1 MVQKADKIWMDGKL
15 INWED
20 ANVHILTHSLHYGFA
35 LFEGIRCYE
44 CQNESSAVFRLKEHI
59 KRLFD
64 SAKIAMMKI
73 PFTQEEIV
81 QACVD
86 TLKVNNQKSGYLRP
100 LVFIGDGAMGLHPQ
114 DNPIRVSIITWPW
127 GAYLGDD
134 GMKNGIRVKISSF
147 TRHHVNI
154 MMTKAKISGNYVNSI
169 LAKSEVTQDGFDE
182 ALLLDAEGFVAEATG
197 ENFFIVR
204 DNILSTPPLTS
215 VLAGITRDSII
226 TVARDMGYSVVER
239 RFSRDEVYIA
249 DEAFFCGTAAELTP
263 IREVDHRLIGE
274 GKPGPITKNI
284 QKIYFDIVQ
293 GKAEKYKSWLT
304 YL

>member
-15 INWED
+15 INWDD
-20 ANVHILTHSLHYGFA
+20 ANVHILTHSLHYGVA

-64 SAKIAMMKI
+64 SAKIAMIKI

-81 QACVD
+81 QACID
-86 TLKVNNQKSGYLRP
+86 TLKDNNQKSGYLRP

-134 GMKNGIRVKISSF
+134 GMQNGIRVKISSF

-169 LAKSEVTQDGFDE
+169 LAKLEVTQDGFDE

-197 ENFFIVR
+197 ENLFIVR

-215 VLAGITRDSII
+215 VLAGITRETII
-226 TVARDMGYSVVER
+226 TIAKDMGYSVAER
-239 RFSRDEVYIA
+239 RFTRDEVYIA

-263 IREVDHRLIGE
+263 IREVDHRLIGD
-274 GKPGPITKNI
+274 GKPGQITKNI
-284 QKIYFDIVQ
+284 QKTYFDIVQ
-293 GKAEKYKSWLT
+293 GRAEKYKSWLT

>member
-15 INWED
+15 INWDD
-20 ANVHILTHSLHYGFA
+20 ANVHILTHSLHYGVA

-64 SAKIAMMKI
+64 SAKIAMIKI

-81 QACVD
+81 QACID
-86 TLKVNNQKSGYLRP
+86 TLKDNNQKSGYLRP

-134 GMKNGIRVKISSF
+134 GMQNGIRVKISSF

-169 LAKSEVTQDGFDE
+169 LAKLEVTQDGFDE

-197 ENFFIVR
+197 ENLFIVR

-215 VLAGITRDSII
+215 VLAGITRETII
-226 TVARDMGYSVVER
+226 TIAKDMGYSVAER
-239 RFSRDEVYIA
+239 RFTRDEVYIA

-263 IREVDHRLIGE
+263 IREVDHRLIGD

-284 QKIYFDIVQ
+284 QKTYFDIVQ
-293 GKAEKYKSWLT
+293 GRAEKYKSWLT